1 MCQIGFIQPDSLA
14 HIKTTILNKVLTLS
28 PGHTVAHQLF
38 HFPLGLTIYDDRY
51 GHLLAV
57 TPTGKAAQKGDMK
70 HIVQALQAGRKLQA
84 VGLRAHTLHHPV
96 WPNESRFKLTVAL

>member
-1 MCQIGFIQPDSLA
+1 ML
-14 HIKTTILNKVLTLS
+14 
-28 PGHTVAHQLF
+28 
-38 HFPLGLTIYDDRY
+38 HFPLGLTIDDDRY

-57 TPTGKAAQKGDMK
+57 TPTGEAAQKGDMK

-84 VGLRAHTLHHPV
+84 VGLRTHTLHHPV